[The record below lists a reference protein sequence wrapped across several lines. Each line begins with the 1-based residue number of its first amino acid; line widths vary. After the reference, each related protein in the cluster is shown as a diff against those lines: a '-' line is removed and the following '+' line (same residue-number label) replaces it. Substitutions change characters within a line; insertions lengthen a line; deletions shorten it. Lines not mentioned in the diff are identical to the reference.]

1 MLNKYSSG
9 LKRREAIEGYLFL
22 LPWLIGFALFTV
34 FPFFFSLKLSFSEVA
49 ISPTEGIKTDFI
61 GFKWYKEALTS
72 DPTYTLSLLDSL
84 KFIVLSTP
92 MIVVC
97 ALLLAILLNGS
108 YRGRTFFRALFF
120 FPVVIISGPVV
131 TQLLDTDAAAVI
143 NPQNF
148 AVYTFISELPGF
160 LSTPL
165 IYIFENIV
173 LMLWFSGVQVIF
185 FLAGLQKIGL
195 PIREAASIDG
205 ASKWQMF
212 WKIYLPYLKP
222 LILINSLYTVV
233 LLSGFSTNKVN
244 GEIETKMH
252 ITGKTYGYSSAMAWM
267 YFMILA
273 VILLLVFLVLKPH
286 ERRPKE

>member
-1 MLNKYSSG
+1 MKKYSSG
-9 LKRREAIEGYLFL
+9 LKRREALAGYAFL
-22 LPWLIGFALFTV
+22 IPWLIGFALFTV
-34 FPFFFSLKLSFSEVA
+34 FPFFYSLKLSFSEIT
-49 ISPTEGIKTDFI
+49 ISPTSGILTDFV
-61 GFKWYKEALTS
+61 GLKWYKEALTE

-84 KFIVLSTP
+84 KFVVLSTP

-97 ALLLAILLNGS
+97 ALLLALLLNGK
-108 YRGRTFFRALFF
+108 YLGRGFFRALFF

-131 TQLLDTDAAAVI
+131 SQLIDTDATMVI

-148 AVYTFISELPGF
+148 AVYTFISELPSI

-185 FLAGLQKIGL
+185 FLAGLQKIGQ
-195 PIREAASIDG
+195 PIKEAASIDG

-222 LILINSLYTVV
+222 LVLINAIYTVV

-244 GEIETKMH
+244 EEIETKMH

-267 YFMILA
+267 YFLVLA
-273 VILLLVFLVLKPH
+273 ILLFLIFLILKPH
-286 ERRPKE
+286 ERRPKH

>member
-1 MLNKYSSG
+1 MMKKYTSG
-9 LKRREAIEGYLFL
+9 LKRREALEGYAFL
-22 LPWLIGFALFTV
+22 IPWLIGFALFTA
-34 FPFFFSLKLSFSEVA
+34 FPFFYSLKLSFSEIT
-49 ISPTEGIKTDFI
+49 ISPTSGILTDFV
-61 GFKWYKEALTS
+61 GLKWYKEALTE

-84 KFIVLSTP
+84 KFVVLSTP

-97 ALLLAILLNGS
+97 ALLLALLLNGK
-108 YRGRTFFRALFF
+108 YLGRGFFRALFF

-131 TQLLDTDAAAVI
+131 SQLIDTDAATVI

-148 AVYTFISELPGF
+148 AVYTFISELPSI

-185 FLAGLQKIGL
+185 FLAGLQKIGQ

-222 LILINSLYTVV
+222 LVLINAIYTVV

-244 GEIETKMH
+244 EEIETKMH

-267 YFMILA
+267 YFLVLA
-273 VILLLVFLVLKPH
+273 ILLFLIFLILKPH
-286 ERRPKE
+286 ERRPEH